1 MWKLSR
7 NRSRASVRSNRR
19 AMQRDDESVAAKIP
33 RGSRAGTFQV
43 CMAGASGIGESNE
56 SRKQTALAGGR
67 QRAMD
72 LEKNLD
78 HLGKD
83 VKDKADELKDRFKA
97 GEERGRRE
105 VVFDETATTEK
116 VESTLKEAGHTT

>member
-19 AMQRDDESVAAKIP
+19 ATQRDDESVAAKTS

-43 CMAGASGIGESNE
+43 CMAAASGIVESNE

-83 VKDKADELKDRFKA
+83 VKDTADELKHRVKA
-97 GEERGRRE
+97 GEERGKRE
-105 VVFDETATTEK
+105 VVCNDTATTE
-116 VESTLKEAGHTT
+116 